1 MYKLREYK
9 MKKFLSMV
17 ISLICLLYL
26 CIFVG
31 CKNDTGILTNNVMD
45 KDIESENEEDEEK
58 DYIEINLT
66 LDNLNIYQSDK
77 FVLLK
82 NEIPYIKERIRYSGY
97 ENFIGKPVSGYE
109 GDVAILTK
117 EAANALKKANEEF
130 NKLGLG
136 IVVYDAY
143 RPMRAVEEFV
153 KWTEDLNDTKMKQK
167 FYPNINKSDMIKNG
181 YISKKSGHSRGS
193 TIDLSLYDLRTYNY
207 LDMGGEFDYFG
218 EKSHYDYKGLTIGQK
233 ENRKILRDI
242 MVKFGF
248 KPINTEWWHFTFI
261 DEPYKDEYFDFPVS
275 KKLDVVFDEN
285 KNKKINIEVIGDY
298 IDNSGNID
306 YNYRNKKYINFEG
319 EEKAK
324 NEKYV
329 NESLKQYLN
338 KFSGILSE
346 DEINLILYNL
356 PFLEQRIYFDVDY
369 NDHTK
374 EEMEQILDVLLK
386 IYNKEKE
393 ELELKY
399 FLGDES
405 SYYPYGYN
413 KSFLISNIKSLKNA
427 IDRKEYA
434 NVNRGELSICYYNED
449 LLHGNYDIL
458 SVSDLKENS
467 YYEVELVKRENTLR
481 ELFIENDSYYKAS
494 NMLKVGDIIDIYGRD
509 VTEENIFYKHNI
521 YEYLGSDDKLSR
533 DRFNFNGNVV
543 EELSTDREKLDYI
556 FKIYKVRVLKNA
568 LFFDICED
576 YNHDIN
582 GFDIYEYHGN
592 VDIDNP
598 INNLQIEKNLFMNKF
613 DEYKNKTKN
622 LEDFTVQKSNFDGD
636 YISQIVF
643 DEKGYVS
650 HLYRYTK
657 YYW

>member
-1 MYKLREYK
+1 MRIYSIKNNLLLIVSFI
-9 MKKFLSMV
+9 FL
-17 ISLICLLYL
+17 IYL
-26 CIFVG
+26 CLGESG
-31 CKNDTGILTNNVMD
+31 CKKDNDIDTDNAM
-45 KDIESENEEDEEK
+45 KSENIMSENEEK
-58 DYIEINLT
+58 DYIEIYLT
-66 LDNLNIYQSDK
+66 PDNLNIYQSDK

-82 NEIPYIKERIRYSGY
+82 NGIPNIRESIRYFGY
-97 ENFIGKPVSGYE
+97 ENFIGKKITGYE
-109 GDVAILTK
+109 DNVAILTK
-117 EAANALKKANEEF
+117 EAASALKKANDEF
-130 NKLGLG
+130 NKLGFG

-153 KWTEDLNDTKMKQK
+153 EWTEDLNDTKTKQK
-167 FYPNINKSDMIKNG
+167 FYPSINKSDMIKNG

-193 TIDLSLYDLRTYNY
+193 TIDLSLYDLRTHNY

-218 EKSHYDYKGLTIGQK
+218 EKSHYDYKGLTIEQK

-248 KPINTEWWHFTFI
+248 KPINTEWWHFTLI

-306 YNYRNKKYINFEG
+306 YNYRNKKYIYFEG
-319 EEKAK
+319 EEKDK

-338 KFSGILSE
+338 KFIDILSE

-356 PFLEQRIYFDVDY
+356 PFLEQSIYFDVDY
-369 NDHTK
+369 NDYIK
-374 EEMEQILDVLLK
+374 EEMEQILYVLLK

-427 IDRKEYA
+427 IDRKEYV
-434 NVNRGELSICYYNED
+434 NVNRDELSICYYNED
-449 LLHGNYDIL
+449 LLSGKYDIL
-458 SVSDLKENS
+458 SVSNLIENS
-467 YYEVELVKRENTLR
+467 YYEVELIKRESTIR
-481 ELFIENDSYYKAS
+481 ELFIENDSYPKAS
-494 NMLKVGDIIDIYGRD
+494 NMLNVGDIIDVYGRD
-509 VTEENIFYKHNI
+509 ITKENNSYKHNI
-521 YEYLGSDDKLSR
+521 YKYLGRDDKVSI

-543 EELSTDREKLDYI
+543 EENSYNREKLDYI
-556 FKIYKVRVLKNA
+556 FQIYKVRVLKNA
-568 LFFDICED
+568 LFFDISED
-576 YNHDIN
+576 YNYDIN

-592 VDIDNP
+592 IDIDNP
-598 INNLQIEKNLFMNKF
+598 LSNLKIENNLFINKIMDYEDKSKNIEYIL
-613 DEYKNKTKN
+613 
-622 LEDFTVQKSNFDGD
+622 LERSNIVDG

-643 DEKGYVS
+643 DEKGYVT
-650 HLYRYTK
+650 HLYK
-657 YYW
+657 YVKY

>member
-1 MYKLREYK
+1 MLSKKEYSI
-9 MKKFLSMV
+9 KKFLF
-17 ISLICLLYL
+17 IIINFICLLYL
-26 CIFVG
+26 SIFFVS
-31 CKNDTGILTNNVMD
+31 CKSDNGIDTDNAMKSENIM
-45 KDIESENEEDEEK
+45 SENEEDEEK

-66 LDNLNIYQSDK
+66 PDNLNIYQSDK

-130 NKLGLG
+130 NKLGFG

-218 EKSHYDYKGLTIGQK
+218 EKSHYDYKGLTIEQK
-233 ENRKILRDI
+233 ENRKILRDT
-242 MVKFGF
+242 MVKYGF
-248 KPINTEWWHFTFI
+248 KPISTEWWHFTLI

-338 KFSGILSE
+338 KFSDILSE

-369 NDHTK
+369 NDYTK

-427 IDRKEYA
+427 IDRKEYV
-434 NVNRGELSICYYNED
+434 NVNRDELSICYYNED
-449 LLHGNYDIL
+449 LLYGNYDIL

-467 YYEVELVKRENTLR
+467 YYEVELVKRENTIR
-481 ELFIENDSYYKAS
+481 ELFIENDSYANAS
-494 NMLKVGDIIDIYGRD
+494 NVLKVADIIDIYGRD
-509 VTEENIFYKHNI
+509 LTEKDNSYKHNI
-521 YEYLGSDDKLSR
+521 YEYLGSDDKFSR
-533 DRFNFNGNVV
+533 DRFNFNGNIV
-543 EELSTDREKLDYI
+543 EESRYNREKLDCI
-556 FKIYKVRVLKNA
+556 FQVYKVRVLQNA
-568 LFFDICED
+568 LFFNTSED
-576 YNHDIN
+576 YNYDDN

-598 INNLQIEKNLFMNKF
+598 LNNLKLENNLFMDKVVEYINKS
-613 DEYKNKTKN
+613 KNIEN
-622 LEDFTVQKSNFDGD
+622 FLISSYDDDF
-636 YISQIVF
+636 ISQIVF
-643 DEKGYVS
+643 DEKGYVT
-650 HLYRYTK
+650 HLYRYIK
-657 YYW
+657 Y